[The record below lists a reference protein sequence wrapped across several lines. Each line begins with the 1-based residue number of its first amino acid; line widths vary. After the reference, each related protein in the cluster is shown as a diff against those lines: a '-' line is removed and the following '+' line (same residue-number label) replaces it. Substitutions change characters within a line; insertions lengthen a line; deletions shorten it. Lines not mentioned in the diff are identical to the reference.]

1 IDDFIRSIRE
11 GKEPA
16 STLKDAVRSDNISH
30 LCDIA
35 VRTQSVV
42 KWDSVGNRLIDPTPE
57 QSKILSRDMRAPWT
71 L

>member
-42 KWDSVGNRLIDPTPE
+42 KWDSVKQQLIDPTPE
-57 QSKILSRDMRAPWT
+57 QSKFLARPLREPWT
-71 L
+71 I